1 MILKPISVL
10 SLLFMVGISKTDVNT
25 KPCVADA
32 NQAIGI
38 AEKEFIRVY
47 GEKKI
52 NEEKPL
58 VAKLVKDTIWVVKG
72 TFPKGK
78 PGEVTFG
85 GVARAEI
92 NANNCKIIKVIHGK

>member
-10 SLLFMVGISKTDVNT
+10 SLLFLVGLSKTDLND

-32 NQAIGI
+32 TQAVAI

-47 GEKKI
+47 GEKVKQ
-52 NEEKPL
+52 EKPFVANL
-58 VAKLVKDTIWVVKG
+58 VNDTIWVVEG
-72 TFPKGK
+72 TFPKDK
-78 PGEVTFG
+78 PGVIRKG

-92 NANNCKIIKVIHGK
+92 NANNCKIIKIIHGK

>member
-1 MILKPISVL
+1 MIIKPMSVL
-10 SLLFMVGISKTDVNT
+10 SLICLLGLSKTALNN

-47 GEKKI
+47 GEEVTK
-52 NEEKPL
+52 ERPFVATL
-58 VAKLVKDTIWVVKG
+58 VNDTIWVVKG
-72 TFPKGK
+72 TFPKGNPSEIRK
-78 PGEVTFG
+78 G

-92 NANNCKIIKVIHGK
+92 NANNCKIIKIIHGK

>member
-1 MILKPISVL
+1 MILKPLSIL
-10 SLLFMVGISKTDVNT
+10 SLLFLIGLSKTDLKD

-32 NQAIGI
+32 NQAIAI

-58 VAKLVKDTIWVVKG
+58 VALVKDTIWVVRGSLPKNNEKG
-72 TFPKGK
+72 HW
-78 PGEVTFG
+78 VG
-85 GVARAEI
+85 GVAVAEI
-92 NANNCKIIKVIHGK
+92 NANNCKIIKIIHGK

>member
-1 MILKPISVL
+1 MILKPLSIL
-10 SLLFMVGISKTDVNT
+10 SLLFVIGVSKTDLNS

-47 GEKKI
+47 GEQVMK
-52 NEEKPL
+52 EKPF
-58 VAKLVKDTIWVVKG
+58 VATLVKDTVWVVKG
-72 TFPKGK
+72 TFPKAK
-78 PGEVTFG
+78 PGVVTFG

-92 NANNCKIIKVIHGK
+92 NAKNCKIIKIIHGK